1 MYHREHQTS
10 SHFLM
15 ILPLIAEP
23 SQRGNGLLQGEH
35 QWKRVAYITICR
47 KTDTRLKRAIFGFVF
62 LMCALNCCC
71 TRATDRI
78 IGTTLS
84 LLFVIVLFLFSLL
97 TLNESS
103 FKWCETIGMGF
114 SHFECNTSSSS
125 LVLVLNK
132 HSYWL
137 NGDHYTQKREMVI
150 LNKL

>member
-1 MYHREHQTS
+1 METGRLHNN
-10 SHFLM
+10 
-15 ILPLIAEP
+15 LPKNRYSIKTCHIRVCF
-23 SQRGNGLLQGEH
+23 SYVCFKLLLY
-35 QWKRVAYITICR
+35 K
-47 KTDTRLKRAIFGFVF
+47 
-62 LMCALNCCC
+62 C
-71 TRATDRI
+71 TRATDCI